1 MPVDKILAGLGFA
14 PSDATRDL
22 GEFSGGW
29 QMRAVLAALLFQQ
42 PDLLLLDE
50 PTNHLDLP
58 SVAWFAAYLRR
69 YQRAFILVSHDREFL
84 NEQISR
90 VVSFEPEGV
99 RQFAGN
105 YEAYLKHRAE
115 EEVLLENRAK
125 NLAREREKAEQY
137 IERFRAS

>member
-1 MPVDKILAGLGFA
+1 
-14 PSDATRDL
+14 
-22 GEFSGGW
+22 
-29 QMRAVLAALLFQQ
+29 MRAVLAALLFQQ

-58 SVAWFAAYLRR
+58 SVAWFAAYLKR

-99 RQFAGN
+99 RTFGGN
-105 YEAYLKHRAE
+105 YEGYSSSAPR
-115 EEVLLENRAK
+115 R
-125 NLAREREKAEQY
+125 RCCSRTGP
-137 IERFRAS
+137 RT